1 MVESAFVSRP
11 LPTGGT
17 LVVLA
22 GHGGALS
29 EAASQLDRQTGGLVA
44 RLLAAEPGGA
54 KHGRVLHLPLP
65 PATGLD
71 ALVVLV
77 AGRAE
82 PLSGLDFEELGGTL
96 VEKLRSLRVREAVV
110 ASSAGLDLG
119 HAPVEVAARL
129 GHGSSLRGYSFDK
142 YKSKSPDDD
151 EPARLERLEFL
162 VDESDHPLVKRLGA
176 LGQAVSAARDLMN
189 EPANVLT
196 PRVFAEA
203 CQGLAELGVE
213 VEVLDPTEMARLGMR
228 AVLAVGQGS
237 AEPSYVVVMRWRGTA
252 AEQPLALIGKGVC
265 FDSGG
270 ISIKPAGG
278 MEDMK
283 FDMGGAAAVYGAMR
297 ALASRKAP
305 VDVVGVVGL
314 TENMAS
320 GTAQRPGDVIR
331 SMAGITI
338 EVVNTDAEG
347 RLVLADVLW
356 YTKERFKPSAMVD
369 LATLTGACVVA
380 LGHENAGLFTNDEQ
394 LAARLTAAGA
404 AVGETVWRLPLGK
417 GYAKHIKSDIA
428 DIKNVGRA
436 REAGASAGAVF
447 LERFVGDVPW
457 AHLDI
462 AGAAWSGR
470 DRPLSPK
477 GGTAFGAR
485 LLERFVTD
493 HYEVPEGA

>member
-1 MVESAFVSRP
+1 M
-11 LPTGGT
+11 PTTGA

-29 EAASQLDRQTGGLVA
+29 EAAARLDRQTGGLVA
-44 RLLAAEPGGA
+44 RLLAAEPGGG
-54 KHGRVLHLPLP
+54 KHGRVLHLPY
-65 PATGLD
+65 PAGTDLD

-77 AGRAE
+77 AGKAE
-82 PLSGLDFEELGGTL
+82 PLSGLDLEELGGTL
-96 VEKLRSLRVREAVV
+96 VERLRQLRLREAVV

-119 HAPVEVAARL
+119 HAPAEVAARL
-129 GHGSSLRGYSFDK
+129 AHGGSLRGYAFDK
-142 YKSKSPDDD
+142 YKSTSPDDD
-151 EPARLERLEFL
+151 DTVRLARLELL
-162 VDESDHPLVKRLGA
+162 VDEPGNPLATRLAA
-176 LGQAVSAARDLMN
+176 LGEAVRAARDLMN

-196 PRVFAEA
+196 PRAFADA

-213 VEVLDPTEMARLGMR
+213 VEILDPGEMARLGMR

-237 AEPSYVVVMRWRGTA
+237 AEPSYVVVMRWKGA
-252 AEQPLALIGKGVC
+252 EAEQPLALVGKGVC

-283 FDMGGAAAVYGAMR
+283 FDMGGAAAVYGAIR
-297 ALASRKAP
+297 ALASRKAA

-314 TENMAS
+314 TENMVS
-320 GTAQRPGDVIR
+320 GNAQRPGDVIR

-347 RLVLADVLW
+347 RLVLADLLW
-356 YTKERFKPSAMVD
+356 YTKERFKPSAMID

-380 LGHENAGLFTNDEQ
+380 LGHENAGLFANDEE
-394 LAARLTAAGA
+394 LAARLTAAGE

-447 LERFVGDVPW
+447 LERFVGEVPW

-462 AGAAWSGR
+462 AGTAWSSR
-470 DRPLSPK
+470 DLPLSPK
-477 GGTAFGAR
+477 GGTAFGLR
-485 LLERFVTD
+485 LLERLVAD
-493 HYEVPEGA
+493 HYEVPSGA